1 MQFGVPNTE
10 WIYSLWETKIFKK
23 TKLLVFSIIVYSN
36 CCVVHLLYLSDVAF
50 PTCCNFD
57 LRYLRIVVCSMRCA
71 CDSLHAHLR
80 CTSFLLIVFSSRCTF
95 GSLNLCAS
103 RQIHIMKKR
112 QLPSLPRIP
121 KTTVRQFSESKVQR
135 INDNEYKYNKW
146 KYNESNMQ
154 RIETTAIQIYD

>member
-80 CTSFLLIVFSSRCTF
+80 CTSFLLIVFPSRCIR
-95 GSLNLCAS
+95 GSLKLCAS
-103 RQIHIMKKR
+103 RQIHIIKKTITFT
-112 QLPSLPRIP
+112 SANP
-121 KTTVRQFSESKVQR
+121 KDNGSTIQR
-135 INDNEYKYNKW
+135 IKSTTNRRYNEYKYNKW